1 MSFQPSLQGPPLER
15 LPRRAAPVH
24 LSGPAGPACQAESGG
39 FRATSFHACFSLLRR
54 SDTQAVGNITSGTV
68 TSLRQPAGPASD
80 QPSGSSMSFQPSIH
94 LIGCQRGTTETAVQP
109 QRQVSVSPHPPGQPA
124 RDGEVEGTRSRQVG
138 ARSESTYIQPQ
149 PNTYIYP
156 VQRWRRSAAAAQQ
169 QLVLLLPLPPGK
181 PARRKKVSVGPLLSM
196 LGLFCEGQTQSAT

>member
-94 LIGCQRGTTETAVQP
+94 LIGCQRRTTETAVQP
-109 QRQVSVSPHPPGQPA
+109 QRQVSLSPHPPGQPA
-124 RDGEVEGTRSRQVG
+124 RDGKVEGSRQVG
-138 ARSESTYIQPQ
+138 ARSETTYIQPQ

-156 VQRWRRSAAAAQQ
+156 AAVQRWRHSAAAAIR
-169 QLVLLLPLPPGK
+169 LRVIFPVL
-181 PARRKKVSVGPLLSM
+181 
-196 LGLFCEGQTQSAT
+196 F